1 MIGEFYWALTEFLA
15 SRIDFQYLDAT
26 LTRCLEADPDTAP
39 AAQAAIDEAHRSG
52 DLTLQFYAPLKNRIA
67 QSQTAVP
74 NPQNPPPALRPT
86 PGHPNDERTKQ
97 RSLTSA
103 PYADASGPA
112 TGTGG
117 YTSPPSQTGGSPST
131 WGTGSSVWPADDGP
145 AEPAEQMA
153 PGSVLKGRFVL
164 EEEVGRGGMGVV
176 FKAKDLLKEEAQDR
190 NPYVAITVL
199 NNEFRRHPESLKA
212 LQREARKAQKLAHPN
227 IATVFDFDRDGST
240 VYMQMDFL
248 EGETLDRIIKNK
260 HFYGMPIAK
269 ARPYIEGLGHA
280 LAYAHDN
287 GIVHSDFK
295 PGNCFLTNKG
305 LIKVFDLGIA
315 RAAKL
320 PDSEETE
327 LTKFDAGTLGALTP
341 AYASCEMIEGGEP
354 DPADDIYALGC
365 VAYELLTGRHPF
377 DKKSAVQARNAGM
390 VAAPVKDLSG
400 DQQRAL
406 QKALAFRREDRYRK
420 VDDFL
425 KDFGHRP
432 LRTPLVAGAVAVALL
447 ALVAV
452 FALPGYLE
460 QRRIENLVAELTS
473 GNEARITASLADIGE
488 LDAATYQSILPS
500 VRDPLFAYFEGRIS
514 SFVDEAQGRYDYAV
528 ALALLNEA
536 NKLMADPR
544 FAELENALQLRR
556 TTLIA
561 DLNAQIDQH
570 LNAGHLL
577 PDPDGADVV
586 DVLEV
591 LIQVDPDGEIL
602 SGARLPTAYADASAA
617 ALDDGDLDLAE
628 QLIEFASPRFESDR
642 LTEIDAQLV
651 TAREAPSR
659 SPRDLPASAPSASD
673 SGSSEPDA
681 SVLEANR
688 EAEIARAAEAAI
700 ALHKNSFNSS
710 AQADDVEMALKSLAE
725 LRALLPSGDSFLTET
740 APATLAS
747 TYFRVAEEARRDGDL
762 EVAERYALE
771 GMHHSPDSA
780 ELARLLANITAA
792 AAIRHCT
799 IDLAGRGAATDLQG
813 ACWDMLTADVRGPT
827 LVVVP
832 VGGDFNQAFAIG
844 LSEVSVGDWNHYCNL
859 SGQCETRSDVADDLP
874 LANVSVDEVRNYT
887 TWLSE
892 QTGATYRLPT
902 LSEWQ
907 YAANQPHENRS
918 DNCRGD
924 ALRSVTEGSTNTLG
938 LSDYLGNLREMVT
951 ERSGVVYRGGSYA
964 DTLCSINHGS
974 NAGEPDPLTGFR
986 LMRELVNKQ

>member
-1 MIGEFYWALTEFLA
+1 M
-15 SRIDFQYLDAT
+15 
-26 LTRCLEADPDTAP
+26 
-39 AAQAAIDEAHRSG
+39 
-52 DLTLQFYAPLKNRIA
+52 
-67 QSQTAVP
+67 V
-74 NPQNPPPALRPT
+74 
-86 PGHPNDERTKQ
+86 
-97 RSLTSA
+97 
-103 PYADASGPA
+103 
-112 TGTGG
+112 
-117 YTSPPSQTGGSPST
+117 
-131 WGTGSSVWPADDGP
+131 
-145 AEPAEQMA
+145 

-164 EEEVGRGGMGVV
+164 EEEIGRGGMGVV

-190 NPYVAITVL
+190 NPYVAIKVL

-212 LQREARKAQKLAHPN
+212 LQRESRKAQKLAHPN

-320 PDSEETE
+320 PDSEDTE

-341 AYASCEMIEGGEP
+341 SYASCEMIEGGEP
-354 DPADDIYALGC
+354 DPGDDIYALGC

-377 DKKSAVQARNAGM
+377 DKKSAVEARNAGL
-390 VAAPVKDLSG
+390 VAEPVKGLNG
-400 DQQRAL
+400 IQQRAL

-425 KDFGHRP
+425 EEFGQRP
-432 LRTPLVAGAVAVALL
+432 LRIPLVAGAVAVALL

-452 FALPGYLE
+452 FALPEYLE
-460 QRRIENLVAELTS
+460 HRRVENLVTELTS
-473 GNEARITASLADIGE
+473 GNEARITASIADVGE

-500 VRDPLFAYFEGRIS
+500 VRDPLFAFFEERIA
-514 SFVDEAQGRYDYAV
+514 SFVDETQGLYDYAG

-544 FAELENALQLRR
+544 FAELENALQLKQAS
-556 TTLIA
+556 LIV

-570 LNAGHLL
+570 LNAGRLL

-617 ALDDGDLDLAE
+617 ALDVRDLDLAE
-628 QLIEFASPRFESDR
+628 QLINVARPRFESDR
-642 LTEIDAQLV
+642 LAEIGAQLV

-659 SPRDLPASAPSASD
+659 SPRDLPESARSAGNE
-673 SGSSEPDA
+673 GSSGLDA

-700 ALHKNSFNSS
+700 ARRKDSFDSS
-710 AQADDVEMALKSLAE
+710 AQANDVEEALETLAE
-725 LRALLPSGDSFLTET
+725 LRALLPSGDRFLRET

-747 TYFRVAEEARRDGDL
+747 AYIRVAEEALGDGDL
-762 EVAERYALE
+762 AVAERYALE
-771 GMHHSPDSA
+771 GVQHSPDSA
-780 ELARLLANITAA
+780 ELARLLAEITAA

-799 IDLAGRGAATDLQG
+799 VDLAGRGAATDLEG

-832 VGGDFNQAFAIG
+832 IGAKFNQAFAIG
-844 LSEVSVGDWNHYCNL
+844 LSEASVGDWNHYCNL
-859 SGQCETRSDVADDLP
+859 SGQCEPRSDVADDLP
-874 LANVSVDEVRNYT
+874 LANVSVGEVRNYT
-887 TWLSE
+887 SWLSE

-907 YAANQPHENRS
+907 YAANQPHENRR

-924 ALRSVTEGSTNTLG
+924 ALRSVTAGSTNTLG
-938 LSDYLGNLREMVT
+938 LSNYLGNLREMVT
-951 ERSGVVYRGGSYA
+951 EGSGVVYRGGSYA
-964 DTLCSINHGS
+964 DTLCSTNHGS
-974 NAGEPDPLTGFR
+974 IAGEPDPLTGFR
-986 LMRELVNKQ
+986 LMRELADVQ